1 MVEEYDAQ
9 IKNKIWG
16 WFLGLLVLMLL
27 TLCGF
32 TSTNVMQVE
41 QSGAII
47 KTCG

>member
-16 WFLGLLVLMLL
+16 LVPRPLGANVINFI
-27 TLCGF
+27 GF